1 MRRFYFKIALIFS
14 AILILFSFVVAYI
27 STSAS
32 SSVVQ
37 EAMQDA
43 NRNLAASLVE
53 EFQPMFENR
62 FDEEEIEK
70 RLTELSG
77 MNPQFDFY
85 VLGDDGKIKSIIPA
99 SREKVDLKSQ
109 YVDTEP
115 LDKFI
120 ANASLP
126 ILAEDPLDPSMK
138 KPFSASHVSIIG
150 SEGCY
155 IYVVLE
161 GEKYTQAASMLSDS
175 YITRSSLTIMALV
188 LTFTLASGLL
198 VFYVLTRRLNKI
210 KTSVS
215 NFERGQLS
223 ERIDVEGNDE
233 LTDLANCFNRMAD
246 TLVENMEEI
255 KKADKLRRE
264 LIANV
269 SHDLRS
275 PLASIQGYLETILMR
290 GENISKEEYK
300 EYINTVLGNTAKLN
314 GMINDLFDL
323 AKLEAE
329 NVQPN
334 LEPISVAEL
343 VQDLSL
349 QFKPIAR
356 KKGIALEVQFPE
368 NPNALITADMG
379 LMNRAITN
387 LLDNAIKHTPEGGK
401 VTISSIQNGEEVF
414 IEVSDTGPGISKD
427 DIPLIF
433 DRFYQVDKSR
443 SNGTG
448 AGLGLSIAQKIFA
461 LHNANLSVESLLQKG
476 TTFRVSM
483 PSQLG

>member
-14 AILILFSFVVAYI
+14 VILILFGVAVAYI
-27 STSAS
+27 STNAS
-32 SSVVQ
+32 SNVVQ

-43 NRNLAASLVE
+43 NRNLAESLVK
-53 EFQPMFENR
+53 EFQPMFEDR
-62 FDEEEIEK
+62 FDEEEIER

-77 MNPQFDFY
+77 INPQFDFY
-85 VLGDDGKIKSIIPA
+85 VLGNDGRIKSIIPA
-99 SREKVDLKSQ
+99 SREKVDINYQ
-109 YVDTEP
+109 FVDTEP

-120 ANASLP
+120 ANGALP
-126 ILAEDPLDPSMK
+126 ILAEDPMDPSKK
-138 KPFSASHVSIIG
+138 KPFSASHVSIMN

-161 GEKYTQAASMLSDS
+161 GEKYTQAASMLDDS

-188 LTFTLASGLL
+188 LTLTLSVGLL

-246 TLVENMEEI
+246 TLVDNMEEI

-275 PLASIQGYLETILMR
+275 PLASIQGYLETIMMR
-290 GENISKEEYK
+290 GDNISKEEFK
-300 EYINTVLGNTAKLN
+300 EYINTVLGNTVKLN

-349 QFKPIAR
+349 QFKPIAE
-356 KKGIALEVQFPE
+356 KKGVALEVQFPD

-401 VTISSIQNGEEVF
+401 VTILSVQKGEDVV
-414 IEVSDTGPGISKD
+414 IEVSDTGAGISKE

-461 LHNANLSVESLLQKG
+461 LHNADLSVESLLQKG
-476 TTFRVSM
+476 TTFRVSL

>member
-14 AILILFSFVVAYI
+14 VILILFGIAVAYI
-27 STSAS
+27 STSS
-32 SSVVQ
+32 SSNVVQ

-43 NRNLAASLVE
+43 NRELAAKLVD
-53 EFQPMFENR
+53 EFQPMFEDR
-62 FDEEEIEK
+62 YDEEEIEK
-70 RLTELSG
+70 RLMELSG
-77 MNPQFDFY
+77 IIPQFDFY
-85 VLGDDGKIKSIIPA
+85 VLGNDGEIKSIIPA
-99 SREKVDLKSQ
+99 SREKVNLEQ
-109 YVDTEP
+109 RYVDTEP
-115 LDKFI
+115 LNKFI
-120 ANASLP
+120 ENASLP
-126 ILAEDPLDPSMK
+126 ILAEDPLDPSKK
-138 KPFSASHVSIIG
+138 KPFSAAHVSIEG
-150 SEGCY
+150 SQGCF

-161 GEKYTQAASMLSDS
+161 GEKYTQAASILSHS

-188 LTFTLASGLL
+188 LTLTLSVGLL
-198 VFYVLTRRLNKI
+198 VFYVLTRRLDKI
-210 KTSVS
+210 RTSVS
-215 NFERGQLS
+215 NFERGQLT

-233 LTDLANCFNRMAD
+233 LTDLANCFNRMAN
-246 TLVENMEEI
+246 TLVDNMEEI

-275 PLASIQGYLETILMR
+275 PLVSIQGYLETIMMR
-290 GENISKEEYK
+290 GDAISKEDFKKYLE
-300 EYINTVLGNTAKLN
+300 TVMGNTKKLN

-349 QFKPIAR
+349 QFQPIAEN
-356 KKGIALEVQFPE
+356 KGIELEVIFPE

-387 LLDNAIKHTPEGGK
+387 LMDNAIKHTSKGGK
-401 VTISSIQNGEEVF
+401 VTISSIQNGEDIV
-414 IEVSDTGPGISKD
+414 IKVSDTGSGISKE

-443 SNGTG
+443 SNGSG

-461 LHNANLSVESLLQKG
+461 LHNADLSVESLLQKG

-483 PSQLG
+483 PTRI

>member
-14 AILILFSFVVAYI
+14 VILILFGISVAYI
-27 STSAS
+27 STSS
-32 SSVVQ
+32 SSNVVQ

-43 NRNLAASLVE
+43 NRELAAKLVD
-53 EFQPMFENR
+53 EFQPMFEDR
-62 FDEEEIEK
+62 YDEEEIEK
-70 RLTELSG
+70 RLMELSG
-77 MNPQFDFY
+77 IIPQFDFY
-85 VLGDDGKIKSIIPA
+85 VLGNDGEIKSIIPA
-99 SREKVDLKSQ
+99 SREKVNIEKR

-115 LDKFI
+115 LNKFI
-120 ANASLP
+120 ENASLP
-126 ILAEDPLDPSMK
+126 ILAEDPLNPSQK
-138 KPFSASHVSIIG
+138 KPFSAAHVSIEG
-150 SEGCY
+150 SQGCY

-161 GEKYTQAASMLSDS
+161 GEKYTQAASMLSNS

-188 LTFTLASGLL
+188 LTLTLSVGLL

-215 NFERGQLS
+215 NFERGQLT

-246 TLVENMEEI
+246 TLVDNMEEI

-275 PLASIQGYLETILMR
+275 PLVSIQGYLETIMMR
-290 GENISKEEYK
+290 GDAISKEDFKKYLE
-300 EYINTVLGNTAKLN
+300 TVMGNTKKLN

-349 QFKPIAR
+349 QFQPIAEN
-356 KKGIALEVQFPE
+356 KGIELEVIFPE

-387 LLDNAIKHTPEGGK
+387 LMDNAIKHTPEGGK
-401 VTISSIQNGEEVF
+401 VTISSIQNGEDIV
-414 IEVSDTGPGISKD
+414 IKVSDTGSGISKE

-443 SNGTG
+443 SNGSG

-483 PSQLG
+483 PTRI